1 MVQRHLH
8 DGIAQ
13 AHVAGEFRVSRPTVA
28 TCVARYRAEGEAG
41 LLDRPSR
48 PRRSPA
54 QLDPEVV
61 A

>member
-48 PRRSPA
+48 PRPFTCPA
-54 QLDPEVV
+54 RPEVV